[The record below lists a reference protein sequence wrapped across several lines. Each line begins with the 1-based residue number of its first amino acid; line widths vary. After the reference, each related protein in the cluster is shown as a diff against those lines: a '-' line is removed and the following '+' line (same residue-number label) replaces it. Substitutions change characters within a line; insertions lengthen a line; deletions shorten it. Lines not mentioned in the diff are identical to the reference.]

1 MKNRIFTLVVLGLF
15 VLTLT
20 NCGTIFQG
28 ARQSIWDDSSP
39 TLYDSSPLAELS
51 DIIPKGPPLSQTQGG
66 QGWERLMEIGAGE
79 RRFSN
84 AYRWN
89 PARRSDR

>member
-28 ARQSIWDDSSP
+28 ERQSIWDDSSP
-39 TLYDSSPLAELS
+39 TLYDSSPLAEIS
-51 DIIPKGPPLSQTQGG
+51 DIIPKGLPLSQTQGG
-66 QGWERLMEIGAGE
+66 QGWERLMEIGPRGATL
-79 RRFSN
+79 F
-84 AYRWN
+84 
-89 PARRSDR
+89 